1 MKKIFFSIFLSIFII
16 LSSIS
21 IFSDTTFAA
30 AVNLWTDNIQN
41 IDNIKGQTIQ
51 LTDTNPVEAINDI
64 WISVLSTIK
73 TILAWVMVIYIV
85 YAWIQ
90 MAMSMGTNEEQLS
103 SSKRQLWY
111 TVIAFVFINIPWA
124 LFNAFDNNIS
134 TTIDTKTNYSSWF
147 KTPGN
152 EWNVFMDA
160 FSLGWTLNNDIIGF
174 IEIIISALAII
185 IIIIAG
191 IKMMTSRW
199 KEENITE
206 AKDKIVWSVV
216 ALLLVWFL
224 EAWKYVVFKWEIA
237 DGWDFFETAT
247 NLALFFVGPIA
258 IIYLTI
264 AAYTYITSNG
274 DEEKIKKA
282 KSIVVNVLLATVI
295 LLASYTFLLD
305 LVTL

>member
-216 ALLLVWFL
+216 ALLLVWFIYYIKWWWRKNQ
-224 EAWKYVVFKWEIA
+224 ESQKYCCECI
-237 DGWDFFETAT
+237 TCNSYIT
-247 NLALFFVGPIA
+247 C
-258 IIYLTI
+258 IIYVLTRFSYSI
-264 AAYTYITSNG
+264 KIQNEKNNFTLNINNIYILN
-274 DEEKIKKA
+274 K
-282 KSIVVNVLLATVI
+282 
-295 LLASYTFLLD
+295 
-305 LVTL
+305 